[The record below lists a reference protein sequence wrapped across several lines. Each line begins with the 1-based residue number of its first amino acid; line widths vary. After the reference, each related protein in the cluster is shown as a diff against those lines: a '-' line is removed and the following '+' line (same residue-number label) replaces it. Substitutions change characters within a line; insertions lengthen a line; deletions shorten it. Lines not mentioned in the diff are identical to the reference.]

1 MPICSAAARFKT
13 WLTCKR
19 QAALHQRE
27 VGGVRNSFFQTIAN
41 LGNRVTYAFSYCNRF
56 TKLLELVL
64 GNVFSFSPTDFPMT
78 SKFNPYKKWLGLK
91 TQYVKPHYFELFDLS
106 PSLRGQAEI
115 TEVVDAAVKRSLKL
129 LSEVPVGEDDA
140 LVGEI
145 QERVLRAQKVLS
157 NPETRLAY
165 LKQLKLK
172 TRERTISI
180 STKSEPSL
188 VPPLKAKT
196 SQPKAVIA
204 KDVHASQP
212 PNAAEKPAPV
222 QTQKQ
227 KTVSPSPPMAAQPVA
242 VAPQSGLPMAI
253 PLAKPLTSAEPEE
266 SEGSSTPMS
275 GEVKINRKIRRRRRS
290 QSLAFLSVL
299 SMVSMLAGGCYLIF
313 ANWSV
318 FENLGR
324 VGGVKDPTSL
334 DAGDQDSTGLK
345 PIVSPTDETDDS
357 DVDARPLPKIDL
369 TKLEELDESVVMSNP
384 DRSGLVDGK
393 DDDDDMTM
401 DSDDAVVDKEVDMVD
416 RKNPDPS
423 KVPKP
428 DASVPVKFTEAQ
440 MAQYARYIN
449 RARISLFR
457 RDKARASRAIE
468 NAKRI
473 RVEVGLEPGVRFVEE
488 QAAVASLADE
498 LTEVYDLFDGFWS
511 QVIASST
518 AISGGQELKAANQIV
533 SFVEAD
539 QDKVILRNAGS
550 NITYQYSFCPPAL
563 AVVLAEQGSIKD
575 IPTWNKQLAAF
586 YALNQAGG
594 VNYKNQ
600 IDTLLRGAEAAGHSC
615 DSLRHFANFDFDA
628 LAQPVKKVK
637 FPNKKAQLDGILSFR
652 TEQEYKV
659 VSDLSPGRAV
669 MAAQALEGRLSNDV
683 GQDVIY
689 LEEIRKLGVRSGD
702 ALIVDDAVG
711 ELDRLSLVNGANL
724 ICESYLEM
732 ANSEL
737 SVSQRRGLMEV
748 AIPYLKSKF
757 SRKAALKPRED
768 LVRALAKLA
777 QAYGMVDSARRLS
790 QVEL

>member
-1 MPICSAAARFKT
+1 
-13 WLTCKR
+13 
-19 QAALHQRE
+19 
-27 VGGVRNSFFQTIAN
+27 
-41 LGNRVTYAFSYCNRF
+41 
-56 TKLLELVL
+56 
-64 GNVFSFSPTDFPMT
+64 MT

-106 PSLRGQAEI
+106 PSLTGQAEI
-115 TEVVDAAVKRSLKL
+115 TEVADAAAKRCLKL
-129 LSEVPVGEDDA
+129 LAEVPAGEDDV

-145 QERVLRAQKVLS
+145 QERVLRARKVLS
-157 NPETRLAY
+157 DPETRLAY

-180 STKSEPSL
+180 STEAEPSL
-188 VPPLKAKT
+188 FPPLKAKT
-196 SQPKAVIA
+196 SEPNAVLA
-204 KDVHASQP
+204 KDLQP
-212 PNAAEKPAPV
+212 PQFSNSVEDSAPV
-222 QTQKQ
+222 QTQTQ
-227 KTVSPSPPMAAQPVA
+227 KTISPSPTMAALPIA

-253 PLAKPLTSAEPEE
+253 PLAKPLTSPELEE
-266 SEGSSTPMS
+266 SEDPSSPMS
-275 GEVKINRKIRRRRRS
+275 GEVKINLKIRRRRRS

-299 SMVSMLAGGCYLIF
+299 LMVTMLAGGGYLIL

-324 VGGVKDPTSL
+324 VGGVKDPTAL
-334 DAGDQDSTGLK
+334 DTGDQESTGLK
-345 PIVSPTDETDDS
+345 PIVSPTDGTDDS

-369 TKLEELDESVVMSNP
+369 TKLEELDESVGMSKP

-393 DDDDDMTM
+393 DDDMTM
-401 DSDDAVVDKEVDMVD
+401 DSDDSVVEKEVDMVD
-416 RKNPDPS
+416 RNNPDPS

-428 DASVPVKFTEAQ
+428 DVSVAVKFNEVQ
-440 MAQYARYIN
+440 LAQYARYIN

-473 RVEVGLEPGVRFVEE
+473 RGEVGSEPGVRFVEG

-498 LTEVYDLFDGFWS
+498 LTEAYDLIDGFWS

-518 AISGGQELKAANQIV
+518 AISGGQELNAANQIV

-563 AVVLAEQGSIKD
+563 AVVLAQQGSIKD
-575 IPTWNKQLAAF
+575 IPTWNTQLAAF
-586 YALNQAGG
+586 YALNQTGG

-600 IDTLLRGAEAAGHSC
+600 IDTLLREAEAAGHSC
-615 DSLRHFANFDFDA
+615 DSLRHFANFDFSA
-628 LAQPVKKVK
+628 LAKPVKKVE

-652 TEQEYKV
+652 TEQEYKA

-669 MAAQALEGRLSNDV
+669 MAAQALEDRLSNDV
-683 GQDVIY
+683 EQDVIF

-711 ELDRLSLVNGANL
+711 ELDRLSSVNGGNL

-737 SVSQRRGLMEV
+737 SISQRRGLMEV
-748 AIPYLKSKF
+748 AIPYLKSNF
-757 SRKAALKPRED
+757 SRKSKLKLRQD
-768 LVRALAKLA
+768 LVGALMKLA
-777 QAYGMVDSARRLS
+777 QAYGMVDSSRRLD

>member
-19 QAALHQRE
+19 QAAWHQRE

-41 LGNRVTYAFSYCNRF
+41 LGNRVTYAFSYCNRI

-106 PSLRGQAEI
+106 PSLTGQAEI

-188 VPPLKAKT
+188 VPPLKSKT
-196 SQPKAVIA
+196 SEPNDVLAN
-204 KDVHASQP
+204 DVHAPPS
-212 PNAAEKPAPV
+212 PNAVEEPAVV

-227 KTVSPSPPMAAQPVA
+227 KSVSPSPPMAAQPVA

-253 PLAKPLTSAEPEE
+253 PLAKPLTSPEPEE
-266 SEGSSTPMS
+266 SEDPSSPMS

-299 SMVSMLAGGCYLIF
+299 LMVTMLAGGCYLIF
-313 ANWSV
+313 ANWNV

-324 VGGVKDPTSL
+324 VGGVNDPTSL

-345 PIVSPTDETDDS
+345 PIVSPTDGADDS

-369 TKLEELDESVVMSNP
+369 TKLEELDESVGMSKPN
-384 DRSGLVDGK
+384 RSGLVDGK

-401 DSDDAVVDKEVDMVD
+401 DSDDSVVEKEVD
-416 RKNPDPS
+416 RNNPDPS

-428 DASVPVKFTEAQ
+428 DASVPVKFNEVQ
-440 MAQYARYIN
+440 LAQYARYIN

-473 RVEVGLEPGVRFVEE
+473 RGEVGSEPGVRFVEE

-498 LTEVYDLFDGFWS
+498 LTEVYDLIDGFWS

-518 AISGGQELKAANQIV
+518 AISGGQELNAANQIV

-563 AVVLAEQGSIKD
+563 AVVLAQQGSIKD

-586 YALNQAGG
+586 YALNQTGG

-600 IDTLLRGAEAAGHSC
+600 IDTLLREAEAAGHSC
-615 DSLRHFANFDFDA
+615 DSLRHFANFDFSA
-628 LAQPVKKVK
+628 LAKPVKKVK

-652 TEQEYKV
+652 TEQEYKA
-659 VSDLSPGRAV
+659 VSDLSPGRAI

-683 GQDVIY
+683 GQDVIF

-711 ELDRLSLVNGANL
+711 ELDRLSSVNGANL

-748 AIPYLKSKF
+748 AIPFLKSKF
-757 SRKAALKPRED
+757 SRKAKLKPRED

-777 QAYGMVDSARRLS
+777 QAYGMVDSARRLN

>member
-19 QAALHQRE
+19 QAAWHQRE
-27 VGGVRNSFFQTIAN
+27 VGGVRKSFFLTIAN
-41 LGNRVTYAFSYCNRF
+41 LGIRVTYAFSYCNRF

-106 PSLRGQAEI
+106 PSLTGQAEI
-115 TEVVDAAVKRSLKL
+115 TEVIDAAVKRSLKL

-180 STKSEPSL
+180 PTKSEPSL
-188 VPPLKAKT
+188 VPPLKSKT
-196 SQPKAVIA
+196 SKPNDVLAN
-204 KDVHASQP
+204 DVHAPPS
-212 PNAAEKPAPV
+212 PNAVEEPAPV

-227 KTVSPSPPMAAQPVA
+227 KSVSPSPPMAAQPVA
-242 VAPQSGLPMAI
+242 VSPQSGLPMAI
-253 PLAKPLTSAEPEE
+253 PLAKPLTSHEPVE
-266 SEGSSTPMS
+266 SEDPSLPMS
-275 GEVKINRKIRRRRRS
+275 GEVKINPKIRRRRRS

-313 ANWSV
+313 VNWSV
-318 FENLGR
+318 FENF
-324 VGGVKDPTSL
+324 GGVAGGKDSTSL
-334 DAGDQDSTGLK
+334 DAGDQDSAGLN
-345 PIVSPTDETDDS
+345 PIVSPTDGADDS

-369 TKLEELDESVVMSNP
+369 TKLEELDESVGMSKPN
-384 DRSGLVDGK
+384 RSGLVDGK

-401 DSDDAVVDKEVDMVD
+401 DSDDSVVEKEVD
-416 RKNPDPS
+416 RNNPDPS

-428 DASVPVKFTEAQ
+428 DVSVAVKFNEVQ
-440 MAQYARYIN
+440 LAQYARYIN

-457 RDKARASRAIE
+457 RDKARAGRAIE

-473 RVEVGLEPGVRFVEE
+473 RGEVGSEPGVRFVEE

-498 LTEVYDLFDGFWS
+498 LTEVYDLIDGFWS

-518 AISGGQELKAANQIV
+518 AISGGQELNAANQIV

-563 AVVLAEQGSIKD
+563 AVVLAQQGSIKD
-575 IPTWNKQLAAF
+575 IPTWNTQLAAF
-586 YALNQAGG
+586 YALNQTGG

-600 IDTLLRGAEAAGHSC
+600 IDTLLREAEAAGHSC
-615 DSLRHFANFDFDA
+615 DSLRHFANFDFSA
-628 LAQPVKKVK
+628 FAKPVKKVK

-652 TEQEYKV
+652 TEQEYKA
-659 VSDLSPGRAV
+659 VSDLSPGRAI

-683 GQDVIY
+683 GQDVIF

-711 ELDRLSLVNGANL
+711 ELDRLSSVNGANL

-748 AIPYLKSKF
+748 AIPFLKSKF
-757 SRKAALKPRED
+757 SRKAKLKPRED

-777 QAYGMVDSARRLS
+777 QAYGMVDSARRLN

>member
-19 QAALHQRE
+19 QAALRQRE

-196 SQPKAVIA
+196 SEPKAVIS
-204 KDVHASQP
+204 KDVHASQS

-242 VAPQSGLPMAI
+242 VAPLSGLPMAI
-253 PLAKPLTSAEPEE
+253 PLAKPLTSHEVVE
-266 SEGSSTPMS
+266 SEDPSSPMS
-275 GEVKINRKIRRRRRS
+275 GEVKINPKIRRRRRS

-313 ANWSV
+313 VNRSV
-318 FENLGR
+318 FENLWG
-324 VGGVKDPTSL
+324 VGGGKDPTSL
-334 DAGDQDSTGLK
+334 DAGDPDSTGLT
-345 PIVSPTDETDDS
+345 PRDGADDS

-369 TKLEELDESVVMSNP
+369 NKLEELDESVGMFPP

-393 DDDDDMTM
+393 DDDDEMTM
-401 DSDDAVVDKEVDMVD
+401 DRDDSVVEKEVDMVD

-423 KVPKP
+423 QVPKP
-428 DASVPVKFTEAQ
+428 DASVPVKFNEAQ

-473 RVEVGLEPGVRFVEE
+473 RGEVGSEPGVRFVEE

-511 QVIASST
+511 QVITSST
-518 AISGGQELKAANQIV
+518 AISGGQELNAANQIV

-539 QDKVILRNAGS
+539 QDKVILRHAGS

-563 AVVLAEQGSIKD
+563 AVVLAQQGSIKD

-586 YALNQAGG
+586 YALNQADG

-600 IDTLLRGAEAAGHSC
+600 IDNLLREAEAAGHSC
-615 DSLRHFANFDFDA
+615 DSLRHFANFDFNA
-628 LAQPVKKVK
+628 LAKPVKKVK
-637 FPNKKAQLDGILSFR
+637 FPNKKAQLDGIFSFR
-652 TEQEYKV
+652 AEQEYKA
-659 VSDLSPGRAV
+659 VSDLSPGRAI
-669 MAAQALEGRLSNDV
+669 MAAQTLEGRLSNDV
-683 GQDVIY
+683 VQDVIF

-711 ELDRLSLVNGANL
+711 ELDRLSSVNGANL

-757 SRKAALKPRED
+757 SRKAKLKPRED